1 MNMKKIA
8 ATPTHNIKFTFSF
21 TWIARSLTFQYKK
34 NQKES
39 GEIEFP
45 QRIFF
50 FGLMAKLN

>member
-21 TWIARSLTFQYKK
+21 TWLARSLTFQYKK

-50 FGLMAKLN
+50 LA